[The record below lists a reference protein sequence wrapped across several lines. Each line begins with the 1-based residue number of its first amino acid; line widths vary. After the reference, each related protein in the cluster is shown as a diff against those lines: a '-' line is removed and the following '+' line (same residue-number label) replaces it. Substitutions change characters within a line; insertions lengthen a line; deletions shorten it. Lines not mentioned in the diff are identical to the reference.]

1 MSVLRASLSDYI
13 EASIV
18 TTSSFLFPESELVI
32 EPEEEEE
39 EEDTKEAEEEKEGE
53 DCPPSADSKPCI
65 ISHNYNDVV
74 TVKFTSSPG

>member
-32 EPEEEEE
+32 EPEEEE